1 MNKSRNALPVM
12 NISVESLAPECQ
24 VKTLTF
30 SYTDFC
36 LLISV
41 VAAQAN
47 SDKDATGEW
56 KRLYIRLRGSL

>member
-1 MNKSRNALPVM
+1 MTIKNALPAM
-12 NISVESLAPECQ
+12 NIPVPSVAPECQ
-24 VKTLTF
+24 VKTLTL

-56 KRLYIRLRGSL
+56 KRLYVRLGGSL